1 MFEIFYKKND
11 NTILFKYLEKTDF
24 SNLQNYIPLYSLY
37 FSLDEHNYNNIN
49 LNNRYAIQNIKQ
61 KKSNNE
67 YVIETFDSK
76 TNTVQPFSSFFKFSP
91 LLDPVK
97 YMVGKYK
104 HIDKE
109 KIHSLPRI
117 SSNTCCKKLLDP
129 NNSAYVDSFFSY
141 LTSKLLNNSGFVHGT
156 HFFGSFLTIQTEFKL
171 NIFDDLDYLYDSDFF
186 HKNKN
191 TLFKVD
197 DIDEDRLLDS
207 DTRNY
212 RKKIKLDNNSKNINI
227 ECDTI
232 DNDIFEGMFQ
242 ELTTVNLELHNSS
255 LEEEYSIDE
264 KYKSSE
270 KSAKKTNS
278 TCSSRSSNTKN
289 TQSDNTQSDD
299 SDIIESISNSQ
310 MSDYST
316 LDSDEVVNGTV
327 YNFPVQIICLEKL
340 ENTLDFL
347 LDQEKELSIKEW
359 KSCLFQVIM
368 ILITYQKIFD
378 FTHNDLHTNNIM
390 YVKTD
395 KTFINYKYNN
405 VYYKV
410 PTYGKLYKIID
421 FGRAIYTFKGKTICS
436 DSYHPKG
443 DAATQYNF
451 EPYFNEKKPRLLPNK
466 SFDLC
471 RLACSLFDYF
481 FEDINDTKK
490 CRNPIAKLIIE
501 WTKDDKGRNILY
513 KNNGEE
519 RYPEFKLYKMI
530 VRTVHNHLPEKQ
542 LTDPIFNCFISS
554 KKKIKKQKF
563 INIDKMEPMV

>member
-11 NTILFKYLEKTDF
+11 NATLFKYLEKTDF

-67 YVIETFDSK
+67 YVIQTFDSK

-117 SSNTCCKKLLDP
+117 SSNTCCKKVLDP

-186 HKNKN
+186 HKNKD

-242 ELTTVNLELHNSS
+242 ELTTINLELHNSS

-289 TQSDNTQSDD
+289 TQSDNSQSDD

-451 EPYFNEKKPRLLPNK
+451 EPYFNEKNLD
-466 SFDLC
+466 F
-471 RLACSLFDYF
+471 Y
-481 FEDINDTKK
+481 
-490 CRNPIAKLIIE
+490 PIKVLIYV
-501 WTKDDKGRNILY
+501 D
-513 KNNGEE
+513 
-519 RYPEFKLYKMI
+519 
-530 VRTVHNHLPEKQ
+530 
-542 LTDPIFNCFISS
+542 
-554 KKKIKKQKF
+554 
-563 INIDKMEPMV
+563 